1 MSTEYRLETA
11 GSQFIVIDPW
21 EKMRWTLKHTWAG
34 PKKEWNGFRLTTIW
48 LSVLLT
54 FHGPSAS
61 NQKDRH
67 SGHFSGLVMTATAV
81 QKAEARKDWY
91 YVAVFVNIKNT
102 GKKAACAS
110 FDPRLK
116 ATYGLEY
123 SLQWLDPMKVHFL
136 KAPEVSQMLPGEES
150 NGAYVF
156 TVKEGVEPLEL
167 SVKLRGKSI
176 HCNAPPEGTWGDTM
190 LPQEIRLEVSDLPEP
205 KNEREV
211 ESGRTSLP
219 APKEETAPQEPPA
232 RDQTV
237 RVFMTGK
244 KGSSAE
250 ANAIKAFRDRCP
262 KVLITTD
269 KGTANYVVELVPAS
283 FTQHNMVV
291 VVNSAD
297 IIIYSGTTMNLGNAA
312 KDACATILHDLNSAP
327 KIN

>member
-1 MSTEYRLETA
+1 MRL
-11 GSQFIVIDPW
+11 SWVII
-21 EKMRWTLKHTWAG
+21 LG
-34 PKKEWNGFRLTTIW
+34 L
-48 LSVLLT
+48 LLT
-54 FHGPSAS
+54 LPAWAPSARG
-61 NQKDRH
+61 QKDRH
-67 SGHFSGLVMTATAV
+67 SGRFGGVLMTATAV

-91 YVAVFVNIKNT
+91 YFAVFVNIKNT

-123 SLQWLDPMKVHFL
+123 SVQWLDPMKVHFP
-136 KAPEVSQMLPGEES
+136 KAPEVSQMLPDEES

-156 TVKEGVEPLEL
+156 TVKQGVEPLEL
-167 SVKLRGKSI
+167 FVKLRGKSI

-190 LPQEIRLEVSDLPEP
+190 LSQEVRLEVSDLPEL

-211 ESGRTSLP
+211 ESGLTSLPAP

-232 RDQTV
+232 VDQTV

-250 ANAIKAFRDRCP
+250 ANAIKTFRDRCP
-262 KVLITTD
+262 KVLITTE
-269 KGTANYVVELVPAS
+269 KRTANYVVELVPAS
-283 FTQHNMVV
+283 FRQQNMVV
-291 VVNSAD
+291 VVNLAG

-312 KDACATILHDLNSAP
+312 KDACAAILHDLRN
-327 KIN
+327 

>member
-1 MSTEYRLETA
+1 LL
-11 GSQFIVIDPW
+11 F
-21 EKMRWTLKHTWAG
+21 TLPA
-34 PKKEWNGFRLTTIW
+34 
-48 LSVLLT
+48 SA
-54 FHGPSAS
+54 PSARG
-61 NQKDRH
+61 QKDRH
-67 SGHFSGLVMTATAV
+67 SGRFGGVLMTATAV

-123 SLQWLDPMKVHFL
+123 SVQWLDPMKVHFP
-136 KAPEVSQMLPGEES
+136 KAPEVSQMLPDEES

-156 TVKEGVEPLEL
+156 TVKQGVEPLEL

-176 HCNAPPEGTWGDTM
+176 YCNTPSEGTWGFTT

-211 ESGRTSLP
+211 ESGLTSLPAP

-232 RDQTV
+232 GDQTV

-262 KVLITTD
+262 KALITTD

-283 FTQHNMVV
+283 FRQQNMVV
-291 VVNSAD
+291 VVNSAG
-297 IIIYSGTTMNLGNAA
+297 IIIYSRTTMNLGNAA
-312 KDACATILHDLNSAP
+312 KDACAAILHDLNSVP